1 MRRTLALCL
10 MTLLLVTA
18 NAFAL
23 TEARLTG
30 KITDAVTKEGLTNVT
45 ITVEAVEGK
54 TFKQNFK
61 PKKDGSYA
69 VFLLDGTIRYKITWA
84 AEGYAPVS
92 ETVKL
97 KIGEPNIRN
106 IPMSK
111 GDAVAPGGTVA
122 AVQQQAKADPAVEA
136 YNAGAALANEGKIA
150 EAIAKMEEAI
160 VAKPD
165 LTAAHMALAKLYAR
179 EKQWDKAI
187 ASANKGLEVDSDDL
201 GMWQV
206 LHAAYLAKGDKAKA
220 AEAQKKLPANANAL
234 FNDAAKAINGGK
246 DADAEPLLK
255 QAIIADDKMAIAYYE
270 LGMLYVRSGN
280 TAGAKE
286 NLMKYLELE
295 PNGKDAATAKEMLKY
310 VK

>member
-1 MRRTLALCL
+1 MRRTLALSL

-30 KITDAVTKEGLTNVT
+30 KVIDRETKQPIPNAVV
-45 ITVEAVEGK
+45 TVEAVEGK
-54 TFKQNFK
+54 NLKQTFKV
-61 PKKDGSYA
+61 KKDGNYA
-69 VFLLDGTIRYKITWA
+69 VFLLDGTIRYKITWS
-84 AEGYAPVS
+84 AEGYPYYS
-92 ETVKL
+92 ETIKL
-97 KIGEPNIRN
+97 KIGEPNLKDIEL
-106 IPMSK
+106 SK
-111 GDAVAPGGTVA
+111 AVAADAQTVA
-122 AVQQQAKADPAVEA
+122 PVVAKPDPSVAA
-136 YNAGAALANEGKIA
+136 YNEAAALANEGKIA

-179 EKQWDKAI
+179 DKQWDKAI
-187 ASANKGLEVDSDDL
+187 ASAKKGLEVDNEDT

-206 LHAAYLAKGDKAKA
+206 LYAAYTAKGDKKA
-220 AEAQKKLPANANAL
+220 AEEAKTKLPANASSL
-234 FNDAAKAINGGK
+234 FNDAAKAINAGK

-255 QAIIADDKMAIAYYE
+255 QAIAADESFAIAYYE
-270 LGMLYVRSGN
+270 LGMLYVRAQKN
-280 TAGAKE
+280 ADAKA
-286 NLMKYLELE
+286 NLEKYLALD